1 MVKGIFVLFGLILF
15 GIEYVYFRLA
25 NQFKIVDKPN
35 ERSLHVKP
43 TIRGGGVIFPIAA
56 GIYFVATNY
65 PSFLFLVGLIAVSV
79 IGFLDDIRSLKSLTR
94 FIVQSIAIGLMIYD
108 LEIFSQYWWISVVTF
123 VVVTGT
129 LNAYNFM
136 DGINGLTAGYS
147 AVIMCS
153 LLYINSYVVHFTEAN
168 LIVTFLISLLVF
180 GYFNFRR
187 VAICFAGDVGSMA
200 CGFFVIYLILD
211 LIYTSH
217 NYVYILFLAVY
228 GVDSVLTIVHRLILK
243 QNIFKPH
250 KLHLYQQLISI
261 AKINHL
267 QMTFIYMVIQSLVCL
282 LVIFIV
288 DQAIS
293 TQYWIGLATLLFLG
307 ATYLFVK
314 FKLLTTYSNANI
326 SQPH

>member
-1 MVKGIFVLFGLILF
+1 MGRDIFVLYGLVLF
-15 GIEYVYFRLA
+15 GIECLYFRLA
-25 NQFKIVDKPN
+25 NHYKIVDKPN
-35 ERSLHVKP
+35 ERSLHLKP
-43 TIRGGGVIFPIAA
+43 TIRGGGVIFPIAIT
-56 GIYFVATNY
+56 IYFFVTNY
-65 PSFLFLVGLIAVSV
+65 PSFLFLIGLIAVSV
-79 IGFLDDIRSLKSLTR
+79 IGFLDDIRSLKSITR

-123 VVVTGT
+123 VVVNGT

-147 AVIMCS
+147 AVIMCC
-153 LLYINSYVVHFTEAN
+153 LLYINNYVVHFTETN
-168 LIVTFLISLLVF
+168 FIVTFLISLAVF

-228 GVDSVLTIVHRLILK
+228 GVDSVLTIVHRLVLK

-250 KLHLYQQLISI
+250 KLHLYQQIISI
-261 AKINHL
+261 AKWNHL
-267 QMTFIYMVIQSLVCL
+267 QMTIFYMFVQLLVCM
-282 LVIFIV
+282 LVIVITNLTI
-288 DQAIS
+288 A
-293 TQYWIGLATLLFLG
+293 TQYWIGLATLLLLG
-307 ATYLFVK
+307 CTYLIVK
-314 FKLLTTYSNANI
+314 FKILTS
-326 SQPH
+326 

>member
-1 MVKGIFVLFGLILF
+1 MSRGIFVLFGLILF

-25 NQFKIVDKPN
+25 NHYKIVDKPN
-35 ERSLHVKP
+35 ERSLHLKA
-43 TIRGGGVIFPIAA
+43 TIRGGGVIFPIAIA
-56 GIYFVATNY
+56 IYFFVFNY
-65 PSFLFLVGLIAVSV
+65 PSFPFLLGLISVSV
-79 IGFLDDIRSLKSLTR
+79 IGFLDDVKSLKSLTR
-94 FIVQSIAIGLMIYD
+94 FMVQSLAIGLMIYD
-108 LEIFSQYWWISVVTF
+108 LGIFSQYWWISVVTF

-147 AVIMCS
+147 AVIMFC
-153 LLYINSYVVHFTEAN
+153 LLYINSYVVHFTETN

-211 LIYTSH
+211 LIYSSH

-261 AKINHL
+261 AKFNHL
-267 QMTFIYMVIQSLVCL
+267 QMTFIYMMIQSLVCL
-282 LVIFIV
+282 LVIFI
-288 DQAIS
+288 ASRTIL

-314 FKLLTTYSNANI
+314 FKILKAHSSANV
-326 SQPH
+326 S

>member
-1 MVKGIFVLFGLILF
+1 
-15 GIEYVYFRLA
+15 
-25 NQFKIVDKPN
+25 
-35 ERSLHVKP
+35 
-43 TIRGGGVIFPIAA
+43 
-56 GIYFVATNY
+56 
-65 PSFLFLVGLIAVSV
+65 
-79 IGFLDDIRSLKSLTR
+79 DIRSLNSLIR
-94 FIVQSIAIGLMIYD
+94 FIVQSIAIGLMLYD
-108 LEIFSQYWWISVVTF
+108 LEIFSQYWWISVFTF

-147 AVIMCS
+147 AVIMCC

-187 VAICFAGDVGSMA
+187 VAVCFAGDVGSMA

-211 LIYTSH
+211 LIYTSQ

-261 AKINHL
+261 AKVNHL
-267 QMTFIYMVIQSLVCL
+267 QMTFIYMVIQSLVGL
-282 LVIFIV
+282 GVIFMV
-288 DQAIS
+288 GQASS
-293 TQYWIGLATLLFLG
+293 TQYWIALVILLLLS
-307 ATYLFVK
+307 ASYIFVK
-314 FKLLTTYSNANI
+314 SKLFTKHSNGR
-326 SQPH
+326 

>member
-1 MVKGIFVLFGLILF
+1 MSSGIFVFFGLILF

-25 NQFKIVDKPN
+25 NYYKIVDKPN

-43 TIRGGGVIFPIAA
+43 TIRGGGVIFPIAVA
-56 GIYFVATNY
+56 IYFLVFNY
-65 PSFLFLVGLIAVSV
+65 PSFSFLLGLVAVSV
-79 IGFLDDIRSLKSLTR
+79 IGFLDDIKSLKSLTR
-94 FIVQSIAIGLMIYD
+94 FIVQSLAIGLMIYD
-108 LEIFSQYWWISVVTF
+108 LGIFSQYWWISIITF

-147 AVIMCS
+147 AVIMFC
-153 LLYINSYVVHFTEAN
+153 LLYINSYVVHFTETN
-168 LIVTFLISLLVF
+168 LIVIFLISLFVF
-180 GYFNFRR
+180 GYFNFRK

-211 LIYTSH
+211 LIYSSH

-261 AKINHL
+261 AKFNHL
-267 QMTFIYMVIQSLVCL
+267 QMTFIYMMIQSLVCL
-282 LVIFIV
+282 LVIFI
-288 DQAIS
+288 ASRTIL

-314 FKLLTTYSNANI
+314 FKILKAHSSANV
-326 SQPH
+326 S